1 MKGSPEEV
9 LKAIPDFEEFTKLAE
24 EITALM
30 YKKLSLD
37 THIKHGESIVF
48 RVASTEESFFQG
60 GKPPSSTAIDNTYKY
75 PGLAGELLPLRQE
88 LAKATADLEGKKL
101 QYDIYKQMVE
111 IWRTLCSNQRTA
123 GL

>member
-37 THIKHGESIVF
+37 TQIKDGESIVF
-48 RVASTEESFFQG
+48 RVASTEERFFQG

>member
-1 MKGSPEEV
+1 MKATPDEV

-24 EITALM
+24 EISALM

-37 THIKHGESIVF
+37 AQIKDGESNVF
-48 RVASTEESFFQG
+48 KVASTDEKFFQG

-75 PGLAGELLPLRQE
+75 SGLAGELLPLRQE
-88 LAKATADLEGKKL
+88 LARATADLEGKRI

-111 IWRTLCSNQRTA
+111 IWRTLCSNSRTA
-123 GL
+123 AF